1 MKQKSVKPTISNSP
15 NICQIHLKTH
25 KLENIHYHH
34 LAKKNHQTVNFCY
47 KKSQPSEKSH
57 KTVNLCYK

>member
-34 LAKKNHQTVNFCY
+34 LAKK
-47 KKSQPSEKSH
+47 KPSNCKF
-57 KTVNLCYK
+57 LL